1 MDQYWTRNEQ
11 EQYVKRMEDEHR
23 RQNTRIQNIEDIL
36 KENNKLLIAIEKLAS
51 NMEDMKK
58 EQKEQGQRL
67 EILESRDGQ
76 KWREVTK
83 YLMTTGIGLVV
94 GYLFNLVF

>member
-23 RQNTRIQNIEDIL
+23 RQNTRIQNLEDIV
-36 KENNKLLIAIEKLAS
+36 KENNKLLISIEKLAL

-58 EQKEQGQRL
+58 EQREQGQRL

-76 KWREVTK
+76 KWREVTR
-83 YLMTTGIGLVV
+83 YLMTTGIGLIA